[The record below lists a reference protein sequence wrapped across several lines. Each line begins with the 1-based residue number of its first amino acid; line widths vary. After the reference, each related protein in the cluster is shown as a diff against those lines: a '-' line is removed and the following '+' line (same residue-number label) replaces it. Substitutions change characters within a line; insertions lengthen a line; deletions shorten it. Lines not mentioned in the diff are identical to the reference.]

1 MLGAAGESGA
11 DSQYG
16 NSDRIEELRW
26 DGSVGGQ
33 NKCVLRWSVVEVG
46 DRELIPQLLS
56 VLAFA
61 RSGGVVLE
69 GGSSQRSCL
78 MLDSL
83 QPDSCDEGSGT
94 GVGSGSTSRTVGRGP
109 GLQGKQIPRSV
120 S

>member
-1 MLGAAGESGA
+1 MLGAAGEPGA

-26 DGSVGGQ
+26 GGSVRGQ
-33 NKCVLRWSVVEVG
+33 NKCGPRWSVVEVG
-46 DRELIPQLLS
+46 DRELIPQLLF
-56 VLAFA
+56 VLAVA
-61 RSGGVVLE
+61 RSGGVAL
-69 GGSSQRSCL
+69 GGDSLQKCCL
-78 MLDSL
+78 MSDSL

-94 GVGSGSTSRTVGRGP
+94 DVGLGSTSRTVRTGP